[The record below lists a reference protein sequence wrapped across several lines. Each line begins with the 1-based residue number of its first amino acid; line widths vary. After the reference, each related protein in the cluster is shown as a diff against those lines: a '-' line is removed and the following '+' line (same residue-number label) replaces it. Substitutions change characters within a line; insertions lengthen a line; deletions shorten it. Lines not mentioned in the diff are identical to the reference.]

1 MCALRLLTKRSDIA
15 WTTGQHLLRPPVSRA
30 KNKKRTTGSGKERM
44 ENSRV
49 DGEKTNASRFA
60 RTNAASRSVSAV
72 YTSGRQQCIIILC
85 TRTLPRSSQSNV
97 HQLARRTRC
106 PNTAAADRADS
117 GTRVA
122 RCSCTNGR
130 YFYLMTAVI
139 TEITIAIRGR

>member
-1 MCALRLLTKRSDIA
+1 MVK
-15 WTTGQHLLRPPVSRA
+15 
-30 KNKKRTTGSGKERM
+30 
-44 ENSRV
+44 
-49 DGEKTNASRFA
+49 KTNASRFA

-72 YTSGRQQCIIILC
+72 YTSGRQPYIIILC

-117 GTRVA
+117 GTRDA

-130 YFYLMTAVI
+130 YLYLMTAVI
-139 TEITIAIRGR
+139 TKITIAIRGRYLMYCKYDDHDNGNNISDERRAVIVMAAGFY